1 MPNARL
7 TRSRRSAIFLAFDS
21 SLHAVWP
28 KRGFRELIFQFFSSQ
43 KPAYPQG
50 RLSKVPYIAGY
61 VYFRLQVS
69 RAQLGRAGWLFGAC
83 VSDLE
88 RSPTSW
94 CRSRLAVGSSRR
106 RPAFCRPRGRR
117 RTPRPASRQP
127 EGRWVDRA
135 RGWVRHSPAVR
146 LHRHESAYQCQAER
160 SVTSARNVPAR
171 ALSHSTRVVS
181 ARMEL
186 LLELGHAS
194 FETREIGD
202 GDEVGHYGSQ
212 RRQPD

>member
-1 MPNARL
+1 VRDKGAQRPWPALAGPSSFSLPGSTLVRHPRSDLNYTGTASGMPNARL

-43 KPAYPQG
+43 KPAFPQG

-127 EGRWVDRA
+127 EAVGSTAHRDGCGTPRPAGCTDMNRRTNA
-135 RGWVRHSPAVR
+135 RQSGLSPR
-146 LHRHESAYQCQAER
+146 PGTC
-160 SVTSARNVPAR
+160 
-171 ALSHSTRVVS
+171 
-181 ARMEL
+181 
-186 LLELGHAS
+186 
-194 FETREIGD
+194 
-202 GDEVGHYGSQ
+202 
-212 RRQPD
+212 RRGP